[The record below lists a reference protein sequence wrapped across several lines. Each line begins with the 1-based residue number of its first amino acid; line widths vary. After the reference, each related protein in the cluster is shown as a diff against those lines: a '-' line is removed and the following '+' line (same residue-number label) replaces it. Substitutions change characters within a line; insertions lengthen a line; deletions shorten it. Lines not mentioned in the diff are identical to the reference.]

1 LGIENI
7 KMLISIYK
15 NWLNDA
21 HVCILGFMNQF
32 MKMEEALLNKNE
44 DVIDKIGLF
53 KLKECNNRL

>member
-21 HVCILGFMNQF
+21 HVWSSGFMNQF
-32 MKMEEALLNKNE
+32 MKMEEALSNKNE
-44 DVIDKIGLF
+44 DVLI
-53 KLKECNNRL
+53 KLGFLS